1 MIKLVMKFHPQKL
14 WNCLLFQ
21 VTLHP
26 GDGEPQK
33 LDKVISKIIIDKRD
47 NLDLN
52 NFDMACDHDVFEG
65 KNIIDLCSL
74 NSIYTNCPST
84 RAKQ

>member
-1 MIKLVMKFHPQKL
+1 M
-14 WNCLLFQ
+14 
-21 VTLHP
+21 TLHP

-65 KNIIDLCSL
+65 KNITDFCSL
-74 NSIYTNCPST
+74 HSIYSNSPSIRVVSGT
-84 RAKQ
+84 GLG